1 MRLYCFYAAALF
13 ILCFLLPAAV
23 AEEMRS
29 QMDGDSSEET
39 VSDHGP
45 PPLDYYYYDDAS
57 ATMMTFDALHGRRYH
72 LRHRLFF
79 PSHTATA
86 ASKPRALAATAFD
99 LRDAIVDG
107 EADLFR
113 VEQRRRRR
121 RPGTGKC
128 K

>member
-1 MRLYCFYAAALF
+1 LK
-13 ILCFLLPAAV
+13 LCAV
-23 AEEMRS
+23 
-29 QMDGDSSEET
+29 GGT
-39 VSDHGP
+39 
-45 PPLDYYYYDDAS
+45 AS
-57 ATMMTFDALHGRRYH
+57 AIGP
-72 LRHRLFF
+72 FF
-79 PSHTATA
+79 PSHTTTA

-113 VEQRRRRR
+113 VEQQRHRRR

>member
-29 QMDGDSSEET
+29 QMDGDGSEET
-39 VSDHGP
+39 LCAVGGT
-45 PPLDYYYYDDAS
+45 AS
-57 ATMMTFDALHGRRYH
+57 AIGP
-72 LRHRLFF
+72 FF
-79 PSHTATA
+79 PSHTTTA

-113 VEQRRRRR
+113 VEQQRHRRR